1 MANIEVRLSTG
12 STTSTNLTEPSKSI
26 GGKMAQS
33 ANEGVSFIL
42 GQNSMAV
49 NNLWDD
55 ITQLDSENR
64 ASDYR
69 CIYIYNNPTGSR
81 KGPAMGMKLTM
92 SSNSYAKFQAGKSAL
107 PNSDANIITDELQ
120 APVGISFEDHTKD
133 NPLLIGTLRP
143 GEYQAIWFKRTPTNV
158 SGAGE
163 VREFMDFTITAST

>member
-12 STTSTNLTEPSKSI
+12 STTSTNLTEPNKSI

-120 APVGISFEDHTKD
+120 APAGISFEDHTKD

>member
-12 STTSTNLTEPSKSI
+12 STTSTNLTEPNKSI

-33 ANEGVSFIL
+33 ANEGVSFVL

-107 PNSDANIITDELQ
+107 PSSDANIITDELQ
-120 APVGISFEDHTKD
+120 APAGISFEDHTKD

>member
-12 STTSTNLTEPSKSI
+12 STTSTNLSEVNKSL

-42 GQNSMAV
+42 GQNSMVV

-55 ITQLDSENR
+55 ISQMDSENR
-64 ASDYR
+64 TSDYR

-81 KGPAMGMKLTM
+81 KGPSMNLKLALT
-92 SSNSYAKFQAGKSAL
+92 SNSYAKFQAGKTPL
-107 PNSDANIITDELQ
+107 PNTDANIITDESQ
-120 APVGISFEDHTKD
+120 APVGIQFEDHTKES
-133 NPLLIGTLRP
+133 PLLLGQLQP
-143 GEYQAIWFKRTPTNV
+143 GEYQAVWFKRTPTNV

-163 VREFMDFTITAST
+163 VREFMDFLLTGST

>member
-12 STTSTNLTEPSKSI
+12 STTSTNLSEPNKSL

-33 ANEGVSFIL
+33 ANENVSYIL
-42 GQNSMAV
+42 GQNSMV
-49 NNLWDD
+49 LNNLWDD
-55 ITQLDSENR
+55 ITQMDSENR

-81 KGPAMGMKLTM
+81 KGPAMGMKFIL
-92 SSNSYAKFQAGKSAL
+92 SSNSYAKFQVGKAPL
-107 PNSDANIITDELQ
+107 PNTDANIITDELQ

-133 NPLLIGTLRP
+133 NPLLLGTLNP
-143 GEYQAIWFKRTPTNV
+143 GESQAVWLKRTPTNV

-163 VREFMDFTITAST
+163 VREFMDFTLTAST